1 MAHLPLLARIQEWVE
16 QRDPKDWKHLLIV
29 LPSRRSALFLQKS
42 LAASISKPTVLPL
55 ILPVEEFFLKVV
67 GGRRSRSEEELFM
80 LYEAYRETHSHPES
94 FDSFLKWGPI
104 LLRDLDESDRNI
116 ADNAALFSFLT
127 DVKRLENWEIGKEE
141 ERTDSIQKYL
151 HFWEKLV
158 DTQSVFHRICTDS
171 SRLTQGLVYRKA
183 AENWKEL
190 WPKFKE
196 RNWIH
201 SVLFAGLNA
210 MNRAEEEI
218 LQQLL
223 KTDYCSVLWDIP
235 ELLLDKDQ
243 EAGRHIREY
252 LKWSGTASLPNYTS
266 LPNEAQTWHIVS
278 AAGPVVQ
285 MNYAGALLQKLVDE
299 KGFEVLN
306 RTALILADENLLLP
320 ALNALPPSIQS
331 ANVTMGF
338 PLSNLPTSLL
348 MNYFFE
354 LWKTQRE
361 GRFKANTWKMF
372 SRTYASLTS
381 KNESELGLSNQS
393 DWLEIKNLESEES
406 ILKSALGGT
415 DETKEILLKAKQLL
429 EELKPQLRRKLD
441 LDSVNELIK
450 KLEILQEVDALF
462 GLQKESLSW
471 LYRSLVQ
478 ESNLAFK
485 GEPLQ
490 GFQLM
495 GILESRA
502 LDFDYIIMTSVNEGV
517 LPKGRAIQSLLPP
530 EVRKSFKLPD
540 YQEKDSI
547 YGYHFFRLL
556 SGAKEAWLIYDSS
569 ETALSASEP
578 SRFLLQLQW
587 EWTKRYKGRL
597 SLLSTHL
604 SLPKEELLKEHE
616 IEKTEEVLLKLRQM
630 AATGFSPSALALYLT
645 DQILFYQRY
654 IVGFKGGTDEML
666 LNPLS
671 IGNIIHESLEE
682 VFKAFKNEILSPAI
696 IGECRKNAAKIA
708 IRIAA
713 DKFNIEAA
721 RLTGVNALEWDML
734 LKQLDLILLSEQK
747 RVQENEIELVDV
759 EKSVRLE
766 IAEGIALRGKIDRIE
781 KINGKRLIVDY
792 KTGYVN
798 STELKAVS
806 INSAILDKRY
816 TFQLLCYALMES
828 ELSGERVGAGLLM
841 TKKWKDGLLFLSV
854 RNSPKEWYILDGVE
868 KEAFKEIVKQL
879 IEEILSPSVAF
890 SSSKRI
896 NLEQDDE

>member
-1 MAHLPLLARIQEWVE
+1 M
-16 QRDPKDWKHLLIV
+16 
-29 LPSRRSALFLQKS
+29 
-42 LAASISKPTVLPL
+42 
-55 ILPVEEFFLKVV
+55 
-67 GGRRSRSEEELFM
+67 
-80 LYEAYRETHSHPES
+80 
-94 FDSFLKWGPI
+94 
-104 LLRDLDESDRNI
+104 
-116 ADNAALFSFLT
+116 
-127 DVKRLENWEIGKEE
+127 
-141 ERTDSIQKYL
+141 
-151 HFWEKLV
+151 
-158 DTQSVFHRICTDS
+158 
-171 SRLTQGLVYRKA
+171 
-183 AENWKEL
+183 
-190 WPKFKE
+190 
-196 RNWIH
+196 
-201 SVLFAGLNA
+201 
-210 MNRAEEEI
+210 
-218 LQQLL
+218 
-223 KTDYCSVLWDIP
+223 
-235 ELLLDKDQ
+235 
-243 EAGRHIREY
+243 
-252 LKWSGTASLPNYTS
+252 
-266 LPNEAQTWHIVS
+266 
-278 AAGPVVQ
+278 
-285 MNYAGALLQKLVDE
+285 
-299 KGFEVLN
+299 
-306 RTALILADENLLLP
+306 
-320 ALNALPPSIQS
+320 
-331 ANVTMGF
+331 
-338 PLSNLPTSLL
+338 
-348 MNYFFE
+348 
-354 LWKTQRE
+354 
-361 GRFKANTWKMF
+361 
-372 SRTYASLTS
+372 
-381 KNESELGLSNQS
+381 
-393 DWLEIKNLESEES
+393 
-406 ILKSALGGT
+406 
-415 DETKEILLKAKQLL
+415 
-429 EELKPQLRRKLD
+429 
-441 LDSVNELIK
+441 
-450 KLEILQEVDALF
+450 
-462 GLQKESLSW
+462 
-471 LYRSLVQ
+471 
-478 ESNLAFK
+478 
-485 GEPLQ
+485 
-490 GFQLM
+490 
-495 GILESRA
+495 
-502 LDFDYIIMTSVNEGV
+502 
-517 LPKGRAIQSLLPP
+517 
-530 EVRKSFKLPD
+530 
-540 YQEKDSI
+540 
-547 YGYHFFRLL
+547 
-556 SGAKEAWLIYDSS
+556 
-569 ETALSASEP
+569 
-578 SRFLLQLQW
+578 
-587 EWTKRYKGRL
+587 
-597 SLLSTHL
+597 STHL